1 MNRRKNRLTDARRLA
16 LTDAD
21 IAHLRLAIESS
32 AREDH
37 PALPPAYWRR
47 RLKKLVSEGDLL
59 PTQLQQIGELLDRLA
74 TNEPHEPDKGA

>member
-21 IAHLRLAIESS
+21 IAHLRLVIESS
-32 AREDH
+32 VRDDH

-47 RLKKLVSEGDLL
+47 RLKTLVSGGNLL
-59 PTQLQQIGELLDRLA
+59 PKQLQQIDDLLVRLGLDG
-74 TNEPHEPDKGA
+74 PLDDG